1 MFECGFEFEF
11 KLDFELDFE
20 LKFESD
26 FELKLRTPQSISP
39 GGGYSL
45 IWAI

>member
-26 FELKLRTPQSISP
+26 FELKLRTAQSISLP
-39 GGGYSL
+39 FGGYRD
-45 IWAI
+45 